1 MSVRL
6 NYKIIVIAMTLSLSA
21 ADVAACGRAFPNYV
35 LDGGDDIVIKAPIA
49 NFEKEIERIEPPMQP
64 QFKANSELN
73 YNTEVADF
81 QAAVGW
87 DNLGQGQRERILEIY
102 YTARRL
108 ASKQRTTR
116 RLWEKQK
123 ERPREGSG
131 LEEPAPPQFYPR
143 SLPGGLPGEF
153 EDYICGAAYYYG
165 GQKEEAITAWYNLL
179 RRPMRE
185 RMYKSTWA
193 AYMIGKTLLEDEPDK
208 AVEWCEF
215 VRELAKAGCVDS
227 MALASSSLGLEAL
240 AEINRANYGRALELY
255 VAQRA
260 TGDPRTTNWMR
271 KASRKALEAEVEVL
285 SQSATNSTGRRVLTA
300 YVISRQ
306 RFRDPAPP
314 PEVAAKWVQAVERAG
329 VELVEDA
336 DRLAWA
342 AYQGGEMELAQRW
355 VAVAARDSI
364 MTQWIE
370 SKLFLR
376 AGRISEAAERLGAIV
391 SKFGP
396 VKQPRTHYVYRNWRK
411 WALGTYPIAE
421 VARGELAVLLVACRR
436 YVEALDVL
444 IEGGFWGD
452 ACYVAEN
459 VLTADELIAYVDGNW
474 PALSEEVCSNES
486 YERNETTDP
495 NWFNVRIRFLLARYL
510 AQLGRYEEARP
521 YYPPRWQ
528 KRLDLYVEAIQ
539 TGEDQRLPKEQRAAA
554 YWRAACMAHSRGWG
568 RGLHGTERSFG
579 YTSYGRT
586 GTTRVEPDFAKF
598 VPISEDERR
607 RLQEHGLPNEG
618 FSLRHVASGYAWK
631 AAEFMPNN
639 SDETARVLCIGGSWL
654 ASQHPKEA
662 DVFYKALV
670 RRCRKT
676 KLGQEADKLRWFP
689 SAGRFNLKKFLEE
702 IDP

>member
-1 MSVRL
+1 MSVGL
-6 NYKIIVIAMTLSLSA
+6 NHKIIVIGMTLSLSA

-49 NFEKEIERIEPPMQP
+49 NFEKEIERIKLPVPV

-73 YNTEVADF
+73 YSTEQADF
-81 QAAVGW
+81 KTAVGW
-87 DNLGQGQRERILEIY
+87 DNLGQKQRDRILEVY
-102 YTARRL
+102 RTARRV
-108 ASKQRTTR
+108 AGRQRTAR

-123 ERPREGSG
+123 ERPRERNNPY
-131 LEEPAPPQFYPR
+131 EPAPPQFDPR
-143 SLPGGLPGEF
+143 SLPDGLPGEF
-153 EDYICGAAYYYG
+153 EDYLRGAAYYYG

-179 RRPMRE
+179 HRPRGE

-215 VRELAKAGCVDS
+215 VRELAEDGFVDS

-240 AEINRANYGRALELY
+240 AEINRDNYGRALELY
-255 VAQRA
+255 VAQGA
-260 TGDPRTTNWMR
+260 TGDSRTPYWIR
-271 KASRKALEAEVEVL
+271 KASRKALEAEPEIL
-285 SQSATNSTGRRVLTA
+285 SQAAKNTTGRRVLTA
-300 YVISRQ
+300 YVISRR

-314 PEVAAKWVQAVERAG
+314 PGVAAKWVQAVESAG
-329 VELVEDA
+329 VESVEDA

-355 VAVAARDSI
+355 AAVAPRDSI
-364 MTQWIE
+364 MTKWIE
-370 SKLFLR
+370 AKLLLR
-376 AGRISEAAERLGAIV
+376 AGKISQAAERLSTIV
-391 SKFGP
+391 SKFPP
-396 VKQPRTHYVYRNWRK
+396 VKQPRTHYVYRNWRE

-421 VARGELAVLLVACRR
+421 VARGELAVLLVACKR

-444 IEGGFWGD
+444 IKGGFWGD

-459 VLTADELIAYVDGNW
+459 VLTADELIAYVDRNW
-474 PALSEEVCSNES
+474 PALSEDVCSNES

-510 AQLGRYEEARP
+510 AQLGRYDEARP

-528 KRLDLYVEAIQ
+528 KRLDLYVEAMQ

-554 YWRAACMAHSRGWG
+554 YWRAACMAHYRGWG

-586 GTTRVEPDFAKF
+586 GTTRMEPDFAKF
-598 VPISEDERR
+598 VPITDDERR
-607 RLQEHGLPNEG
+607 RLQQHGLPDEG
-618 FSLRHVASGYAWK
+618 FSLCHVAAGYAWK
-631 AAEFMPNN
+631 AAELMPDN

-654 ASQHPKEA
+654 AAQYPKDA
-662 DVFYKALV
+662 DLFYKALV
-670 RRCRKT
+670 RRCGKT
-676 KLGQEADKLRWFP
+676 KLGHEADKLRWFP
-689 SAGRFNLKKFLEE
+689 SAGPFNLKNFLEQ
-702 IDP
+702 INP